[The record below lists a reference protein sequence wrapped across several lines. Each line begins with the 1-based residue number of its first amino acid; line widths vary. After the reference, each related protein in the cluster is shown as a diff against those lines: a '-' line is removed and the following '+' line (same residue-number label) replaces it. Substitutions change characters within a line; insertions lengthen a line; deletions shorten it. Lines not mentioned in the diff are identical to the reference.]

1 MPPKALN
8 FRLPLV
14 IIEKDAADRQH
25 PFLHLFTFSQS
36 PGRGVGYC
44 TPSWRP
50 DTPAMAAGR
59 CAYHHPRSSHGA
71 PRPFGIGALLIDGIL
86 TCAANFFNH
95 LSHVLHPVRGRL
107 PARSAR
113 RRAPDTPGAPAWRHP
128 TAAHT
133 PASPSACRS
142 PRICRCRACI
152 RQKRLHLRPHARAAG
167 IERRVDAARPELPQ
181 KLVSVKLP
189 RILSTNRLY
198 EILFQTSNVSVRVQG
213 RHLA

>member
-1 MPPKALN
+1 
-8 FRLPLV
+8 
-14 IIEKDAADRQH
+14 
-25 PFLHLFTFSQS
+25 
-36 PGRGVGYC
+36 
-44 TPSWRP
+44 
-50 DTPAMAAGR
+50 MAAGR
-59 CAYHHPRSSHGA
+59 CAYHHPRSFHGA

-86 TCAANFFNH
+86 TYAANFFNH

-113 RRAPDTPGAPAWRHP
+113 RRAPDTPGVPAWRHLP
-128 TAAHT
+128 ALADRLVFAA
-133 PASPSACRS
+133 AELV
-142 PRICRCRACI
+142 I

-181 KLVSVKLP
+181 KLVSVKPP

>member
-1 MPPKALN
+1 M
-8 FRLPLV
+8 

-36 PGRGVGYC
+36 PGRGAEC
-44 TPSWRP
+44 CMPSWRP
-50 DTPAMAAGR
+50 DTPATAAGR

-86 TCAANFFNH
+86 TYAANFFNH

-113 RRAPDTPGAPAWRHP
+113 RRAPDTPGAPAWRHLP
-128 TAAHT
+128 ALADRLVFAA
-133 PASPSACRS
+133 AELV
-142 PRICRCRACI
+142 I

-167 IERRVDAARPELPQ
+167 IERRVDAARPELLQ
-181 KLVSVKLP
+181 KLVSVKPP

-198 EILFQTSNVSVRVQG
+198 EILFQTSNVSVKVQG